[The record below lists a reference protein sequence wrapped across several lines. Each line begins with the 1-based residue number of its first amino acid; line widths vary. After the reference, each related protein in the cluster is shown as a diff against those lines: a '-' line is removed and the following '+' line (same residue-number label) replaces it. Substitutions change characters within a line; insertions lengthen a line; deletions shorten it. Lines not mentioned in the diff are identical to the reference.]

1 MGDCDA
7 HEERETKR
15 ALILAGGGLKVA
27 FQAGALQ
34 VLLDEAGLDF
44 PIADG
49 TSGGTFNLAM
59 YCQGMS
65 GTQIADN
72 WRAFS
77 PSSGIAPNLPG
88 ALLGPFGPGLF
99 SFRRYAGADGVFDDW
114 GLDFEAINTSTIDAS
129 FNLYDFQA
137 NELVPVPAQALDRRR
152 LTACNSLA
160 FWFPPVTID
169 ERPHLDAVYVTDA
182 NIERAI
188 DAGADDIVVIW
199 TISGRGTW
207 RHGFWQQYFQTI
219 EEGANGTFKRIRARI
234 EANNAAIGAGRCGEY
249 GRTITLR
256 VLAAEVPLNYIFNFR
271 RDRMAA
277 AVELGVREARKF
289 CTEEG
294 LLPQPASTPPESPE
308 SPEPPPMPPADPQ
321 SPGLTFRD
329 SMRGAVVPEQPPVD
343 ASGQDSKHPL
353 DLELTVEISEIGRFV
368 TDPDHEAYIG
378 GHLASDHFGGRCLI
392 EKGRLNLLSFAHDPG
407 DARMHYVLQF
417 RDRRTRQ
424 PMTLIGDKFVVK
436 QAGSTMWA
444 DTTTMFFKIW
454 PGHVEDQPDGALP
467 LGGGQVR
474 VSALDF
480 LRQQLSM
487 RAQVQGF
494 PESQVAVIARFYA
507 YFLGRL
513 FDVYAQKVLPWS
525 PF

>member
-1 MGDCDA
+1 MGDCDCDCA
-7 HEERETKR
+7 TGEQETKR

-34 VLLDEAGLDF
+34 VLLDEAELDF

-72 WRAFS
+72 WRSFS

-99 SFRRYAGADGVFDDW
+99 SFRRYAGADGVFDAW
-114 GLDFEAINTSTIDAS
+114 GLDFEAINASGIDAS

-137 NELVPVPAQALDRRR
+137 NELVPVPAEALDRRR

-169 ERPHLDAVYVTDA
+169 DRPHLDAVYVTDA

-188 DAGADDIVVIW
+188 DAGANDIVVIW
-199 TISGRGTW
+199 TISRRGRW
-207 RHGFWQQYFQTI
+207 RHGFWQQYFQAI
-219 EEGANGTFKRIRARI
+219 EEGANGTFKRISARI
-234 EANNAAIGAGRCGEY
+234 EANNAAIEAGRCGQY
-249 GRTITLR
+249 GRKITLR

-277 AVELGVREARKF
+277 AVEQGVREARAF
-289 CTEEG
+289 CEQER
-294 LLPQPASTPPESPE
+294 LMPEVTPPAAAT
-308 SPEPPPMPPADPQ
+308 PPMPPADPG
-321 SPGLTFRD
+321 SPGLSFRD
-329 SMRGAVVPEQPPVD
+329 SMRGAIVPEKTPAG
-343 ASGQDSKHPL
+343 ASGPDAKHPL
-353 DLELTVEISEIGRFV
+353 DLELSVEISEIDRFV
-368 TDPDHEAYIG
+368 TDPEHEAYIG
-378 GHLASDHFGGRCLI
+378 GHLVSEHLGGRCLI
-392 EKGRLNLLSFAHDPG
+392 EQGRLNLLSFTRDPG
-407 DARMHYVLQF
+407 DARMHYVLKF
-417 RDRRTRQ
+417 RDRRTKE

-436 QAGSTMWA
+436 QRGSSMWA
-444 DTTTMFFKIW
+444 DTTTMFFAIW
-454 PGHVEDQPDGALP
+454 PGHLDDQPSDAQP
-467 LGGGQVR
+467 LGRGQVR
-474 VSALDF
+474 VSPLDF

-487 RAQVQGF
+487 KAQVQGF
-494 PESQVAVIARFYA
+494 PDTRVAVIARFYA

-513 FDVYAQKVLPWS
+513 FDVYGQKVLPWS